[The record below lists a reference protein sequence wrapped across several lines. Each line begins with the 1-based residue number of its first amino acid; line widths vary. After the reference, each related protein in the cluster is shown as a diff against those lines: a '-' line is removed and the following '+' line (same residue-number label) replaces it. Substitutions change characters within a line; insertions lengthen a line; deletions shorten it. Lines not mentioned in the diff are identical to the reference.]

1 MTKSTTKTNAEPMT
15 NRGLVESGCS
25 VKRAK
30 TSTPVETTREIRR
43 RAVDAGSVV
52 ISQRSLAWERDEAAR
67 KANAA
72 LARIARFVDL
82 AKSDTAEG
90 RAPCA
95 NDWRNL
101 FADVAAGLEAAA
113 RREALDDSRS
123 KFEYA
128 TADLDAEN
136 DG

>member
-1 MTKSTTKTNAEPMT
+1 MKRSTSKPETA
-15 NRGLVESGCS
+15 
-25 VKRAK
+25 
-30 TSTPVETTREIRR
+30 TPIRR
-43 RAVDAGSVV
+43 RAVDADSVA
-52 ISQRSLAWERDEAAR
+52 ISRRSLAWERDEAAR